1 MVACSKTF
9 PARPIMGNSAVQGT
23 FEEGIVTENL
33 ASFPDNSSIGQSS
46 AFLIGRPPPPAK
58 RVGDE
63 PSNAA
68 KRKQYYTN

>member
-33 ASFPDNSSIGQSS
+33 ASFPDNSSIGQSGG
-46 AFLIGRPPPPAK
+46 IAK
-58 RVGDE
+58 AGGEVALRGLGLSGKE
-63 PSNAA
+63 ARFS
-68 KRKQYYTN
+68 